1 MIELYKPDMYKKNIY
16 DIDYK
21 KLKNYGIK
29 CILFDLDNTLVPY
42 KKKKPPR
49 KLKDFIERIKDE
61 GFKVIIFSNSNKK
74 RLTPFKNALEVDC
87 AASCKKPSKF
97 KFKKVLDEYKFLQSE
112 VAIIGDQIMTD
123 IFGGNRMGIF
133 TILIKPI
140 SNEEFFYTKIS
151 RMIEKKIIKK
161 LEKKNLFKRGNYYD

>member
-1 MIELYKPDMYKKNIY
+1 MIELYKPDMYKKSIY

-42 KKKKPPR
+42 TKNKPSR

-74 RLTPFKNALEVDC
+74 RLT
-87 AASCKKPSKF
+87 ASCRKPSKF

-112 VAIIGDQIMTD
+112 VAIIGDQITTD

-151 RMIEKKIIKK
+151 RLIEKKIIKK